1 ARPPST
7 TGAPKRTSGDR
18 RAGPTAREAGERTV
32 PCRGFST
39 GPHRSR
45 RSGVAFQGRSWSPG
59 ATLGVPLLDE
69 SGESERGAGAGAK
82 GSGNRFVPLVGG
94 SADGSSP
101 ALTAPCCPPR
111 DGDEGPVPVGRS
123 SCGRP
128 RPAPAPRPGR
138 AERLSRGAGRRPGA
152 SPTTAHQRDVT
163 PPPPGAAH
171 GPRCAALHRP

>member
-1 ARPPST
+1 
-7 TGAPKRTSGDR
+7 TSGDR

-59 ATLGVPLLDE
+59 VGSGAVVPP
-69 SGESERGAGAGAK
+69 GGGAGGAK
-82 GSGNRFVPLVGG
+82 GSGNLLLPLVGR

-138 AERLSRGAGRRPGA
+138 AERLSRGAGRRPGV

-163 PPPPGAAH
+163 RRHPGEEK
-171 GPRCAALHRP
+171 GR